1 MCGLAGALS
10 LDGRS
15 VHREDV
21 RAMTDA
27 LAHRGPDEGAVV
39 MVGAEGPAT
48 RGLPL
53 LGLGHRRLRVIDLT
67 PAAAQPMRDALGRGW
82 LVYNGELYNAAD
94 LRRDLEGRGARFR
107 SRSDT
112 EVVLQALLAWGP
124 EALARFNGMFALAF
138 WSEADGSLLLARDRF
153 GEKPLYYA
161 LAGGLLVFA
170 SELGALARH
179 GGVPLEIDP
188 EAVELYLTFGFIPA
202 PWTIYRAARKLPHA
216 SFLLARRGRDPE
228 IGRYYRLEERLERPA
243 PARPAEEVR
252 QALEAA
258 VRRRLESDVP
268 LGAFLS
274 GGVDSAAV
282 VAFMRRGGEEP
293 PRTYSMGIQ
302 GIGYFDE
309 SERARRTARHLGTRH
324 HETLVDAACLQA
336 EIPSVL
342 DGLDEPFADSSA
354 LASSLIARQAR
365 RDLTVA
371 LSGDGGDEVFGGY
384 RVYRA
389 LAAHGAL
396 ARLPARLRAALA
408 ALLAPLPA
416 RHGGGPAG
424 MVRRLRRLVDG
435 LGDDLAGAHAAWMS
449 IAPSVVRRALR
460 PGTPDRGLGRA
471 LVADRYRRFAAG
483 GRRGPIERILP
494 VEIDLPLPDD
504 MLAKVDR
511 TSMRHALEV
520 RAPFLDPDLVEM
532 ALSLPAAAHFSASSG
547 KRLLRRALRGV
558 LPSAVLR
565 GPKRGFEVPVGHWI
579 AGPLRGLYEE
589 VVSAAALADLPGID
603 PREAARLFAEH
614 RERRADH
621 GSLLWSLFAFCWWSR
636 GPRHAQAQV
645 SRALARG
652 GR

>member
-1 MCGLAGALS
+1 
-10 LDGRS
+10 
-15 VHREDV
+15 
-21 RAMTDA
+21 
-27 LAHRGPDEGAVV
+27 
-39 MVGAEGPAT
+39 
-48 RGLPL
+48 
-53 LGLGHRRLRVIDLT
+53 
-67 PAAAQPMRDALGRGW
+67 
-82 LVYNGELYNAAD
+82 
-94 LRRDLEGRGARFR
+94 
-107 SRSDT
+107 
-112 EVVLQALLAWGP
+112 
-124 EALARFNGMFALAF
+124 
-138 WSEADGSLLLARDRF
+138 
-153 GEKPLYYA
+153 EKPLYYA

-293 PRTYSMGIQ
+293 PRTYSRGIH

-396 ARLPARLRAALA
+396 ARLPARLRAARA
-408 ALLAPLPA
+408 RSARTVSRPRPGRDGPVAACGGALLRLLRQAPAAARPA
-416 RHGGGPAG
+416 RRAAFRGAARPEARLRGSGRTLDRGTAARAVRGG
-424 MVRRLRRLVDG
+424 RLRRRARRPSRDRSPG
-435 LGDDLAGAHAAWMS
+435 GGAS
-449 IAPSVVRRALR
+449 
-460 PGTPDRGLGRA
+460 
-471 LVADRYRRFAAG
+471 
-483 GRRGPIERILP
+483 
-494 VEIDLPLPDD
+494 
-504 MLAKVDR
+504 
-511 TSMRHALEV
+511 
-520 RAPFLDPDLVEM
+520 
-532 ALSLPAAAHFSASSG
+532 
-547 KRLLRRALRGV
+547 LRRAPRAPRRPRISPV
-558 LPSAVLR
+558 
-565 GPKRGFEVPVGHWI
+565 VPVR
-579 AGPLRGLYEE
+579 LLLVE
-589 VVSAAALADLPGID
+589 
-603 PREAARLFAEH
+603 PRA
-614 RERRADH
+614 
-621 GSLLWSLFAFCWWSR
+621 
-636 GPRHAQAQV
+636 
-645 SRALARG
+645 
-652 GR
+652 